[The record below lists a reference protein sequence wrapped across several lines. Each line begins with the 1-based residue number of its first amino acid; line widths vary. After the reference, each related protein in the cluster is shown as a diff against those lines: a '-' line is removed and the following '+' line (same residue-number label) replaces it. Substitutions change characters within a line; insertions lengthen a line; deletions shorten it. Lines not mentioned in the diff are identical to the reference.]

1 MQLNTG
7 LGGGFALA
15 AWPGTAGTNANATP
29 QGPYNAAHAGFG
41 TTAGGGGKLS
51 GHTGG
56 GLSVGTVGLGPPV
69 ARGWALPGSTRSKT

>member
-29 QGPYNAAHAGFG
+29 QGPYNAAQAGFG

-51 GHTGG
+51 GHTVGV
-56 GLSVGTVGLGPPV
+56 LSVGTVALGLLV
-69 ARGWALPGSTRSKT
+69 YVWWALPR